1 MRGNPPKSAEESEQ
15 RYTSL
20 FQQNPGG
27 VYSLDRRGNVVA
39 VNPAMTSLLGFGA
52 SKLVGKNAARLIIP
66 EDRRRAAN
74 RFAEVVGGEPQ
85 NYQLT
90 VRRKDGSILELDVT
104 QVPITSGS
112 EVVGVH
118 GTAKDITETRKAEEE
133 LKRSEERYRLVTL
146 ATKEAIWDNDLLSSE
161 QRWAEATEALFGYPP
176 HEGRAGTWWEERIH
190 PDDRGKVLSGLA
202 ALLAEGG
209 ETWAEEYRFRRADGS
224 YADVTDR
231 GYAVHD
237 EATGRVVRMVASMTD
252 ITDRRETETRLREAE
267 ARYRNVAESLGE
279 GLLITDLEDTVLYA
293 NPRMAE
299 LSGYAVEEMLG
310 KAGYELLL
318 PQEQWAEVRR
328 RNEKRARGMAE
339 RYETQLR
346 RKDGTR
352 FWATVSAAPYRDPFG
367 EIVGTVGAFSDVT
380 ERKAAEDDLRRSERN
395 LAEAQRPRRPLG
407 ARSRRG

>member
-1 MRGNPPKSAEESEQ
+1 
-15 RYTSL
+15 
-20 FQQNPGG
+20 
-27 VYSLDRRGNVVA
+27 
-39 VNPAMTSLLGFGA
+39 
-52 SKLVGKNAARLIIP
+52 
-66 EDRRRAAN
+66 
-74 RFAEVVGGEPQ
+74 
-85 NYQLT
+85 
-90 VRRKDGSILELDVT
+90 
-104 QVPITSGS
+104 
-112 EVVGVH
+112 
-118 GTAKDITETRKAEEE
+118 
-133 LKRSEERYRLVTL
+133 
-146 ATKEAIWDNDLLSSE
+146 
-161 QRWAEATEALFGYPP
+161 
-176 HEGRAGTWWEERIH
+176 
-190 PDDRGKVLSGLA
+190 VLSGLA

-237 EATGRVVRMVASMTD
+237 EATGRVVRMVGSMTD

-318 PQEQWAEVRR
+318 PQEHWAEVRR

-352 FWATVSAAPYRDPFG
+352 LRD
-367 EIVGTVGAFSDVT
+367 
-380 ERKAAEDDLRRSERN
+380 SEAR
-395 LAEAQRPRRPLG
+395 RPRQVAIPWPLADG
-407 ARSRRG
+407 YKTTRHQAHPFDLH